1 MTRTLIGLTLIATL
15 ALSACGADGE
25 PERPSR
31 DEMPDATGL
40 SVSGTVSIGIGGSF

>member
-1 MTRTLIGLTLIATL
+1 MTRALIGLTLIATL

-31 DEMPDATGL
+31 NDVPAATGL
-40 SVSGTVSIGIGGSF
+40 SVSGTVSVGVGGSF